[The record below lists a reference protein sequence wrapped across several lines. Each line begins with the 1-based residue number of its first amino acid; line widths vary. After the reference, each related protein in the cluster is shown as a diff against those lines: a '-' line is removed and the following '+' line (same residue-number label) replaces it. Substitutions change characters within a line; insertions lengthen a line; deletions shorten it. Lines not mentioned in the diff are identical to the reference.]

1 MRMQLGKLPRHRRAS
16 HLVVALLAVAA
27 LGVSVGAAQAGTSAA
42 SAQSR
47 AAAARFLEANRVVS
61 SVAAGTVITPVESC
75 AALAQADF
83 STIPGASTTIVS
95 AAPVSASSNTLGDYA
110 GCEVNGLIAPQI
122 QFQLILPTQNY
133 QGKYL
138 QLGCG
143 GYCGTDTLG
152 TPAASYGCVPVTT
165 GQFAEAT
172 DNEGHSGAV
181 FSGAFAADLNL
192 RVDFGYASEHSLAV
206 AAKAIIA
213 AFYGHRPA
221 ESYYDGCSQGGHEAL
236 LEAQRYPADF
246 NGIIAGA
253 PASILTPLNIFY
265 QGWNT
270 LANTGPGGQPI
281 LTAADLPPLHAAVLK
296 ACGTAGDGTEGGLIA
311 DPFACHWNPRA
322 IQCAPGQTSTAASFC
337 LTAAQVTTVNKLY
350 DGPTNSRGQL
360 LYPGWELR
368 GSEDNWTPWIV
379 PPSGPESGSID
390 WGIATQTIKYLM
402 GSTADPALTI
412 NDIQFTTA
420 YFTKLMNE
428 TAGIYDA
435 TDPDLTAF
443 RDDGGKLILWQG
455 LADPAISPVGT
466 IAYYQAVQ
474 NYMGGPAATREF
486 ARLFMLP
493 GVSHCGG
500 GDGPDSFNGLGA
512 LVNWVQNGQAPFT
525 LITSKVVN
533 GTVTET
539 RPVYQYP
546 LIAADT
552 TGGPV
557 TVASSYTP
565 QQPPVHFNAN
575 VKWAGTFSPGYEQ
588 VCGWAHGSW
597 VCRPGKAGPP

>member
-1 MRMQLGKLPRHRRAS
+1 MRKLARHRSA
-16 HLVVALLAVAA
+16 AYMVAA
-27 LGVSVGAAQAGTSAA
+27 LSIITALAVSVGVAQAGPAHLGQVAADRVQTSDRVISNVAA
-42 SAQSR
+42 SA
-47 AAAARFLEANRVVS
+47 
-61 SVAAGTVITPVESC
+61 VIAPATSC
-75 AALAQADF
+75 ATIGQADF
-83 STIPGASTTIVS
+83 STLPGASTTILS
-95 AAPVSASSNTLGDYA
+95 ATPVSASSNTLGDYA
-110 GCEVNGLIAPQI
+110 GCEISGLIAPQI
-122 QFQLILPTQNY
+122 QFQLMLPTQNY

-143 GYCGTDTLG
+143 GYCGTDTLS

-192 RVDFGYASEHSLAV
+192 RVDFGYASEHALAV

-221 ESYYDGCSQGGHEAL
+221 ESYFDGCSQGGHEGL

-265 QGWNT
+265 QGWNA

-281 LTAADLPPLHAAVLK
+281 LTAADLAPLHAAVVK
-296 ACGTAGDGTEGGLIA
+296 ACDALDGTKDGLIS
-311 DPFACHWNPRA
+311 DPFACHWKPQS
-322 IQCAPGQTSTAASFC
+322 IQCAPGQTSTATNFC
-337 LTAAQVTTVNKLY
+337 LTSAQVTTVNKLY
-350 DGPTNSRGQL
+350 DGPTTSSGQL

-379 PPSGPESGSID
+379 PASGPESNSTD

-402 GSTADPALTI
+402 NPVADPALTI

-420 YFTKLMNE
+420 YFAKLMKE

-435 TDPDLTAF
+435 TDPDLMAF
-443 RDDGGKLILWQG
+443 RNDGGKLILWQG

-474 NYMGGPAATREF
+474 NYMGGAAQTQKF

-493 GVSHCGG
+493 GVAHCGG
-500 GDGPDSFNGLGA
+500 GDGPDSFNGLGG
-512 LVNWVQNGQAPFT
+512 LVNWVEKGQAPASFV
-525 LITSKVVN
+525 TSKVVN
-533 GTVTET
+533 GTVTQT
-539 RPVYQYP
+539 RPVYEYP
-546 LIAADT
+546 LIAVDT
-552 TGGPV
+552 TGGPI
-557 TVASSYTP
+557 TEASSYTP
-565 QQPPVHFNAN
+565 HQPPVYFDAN
-575 VKWAGTFSPGYEQ
+575 VKWAGSFSPGYEQ
-588 VCGWAHGSW
+588 VCGWADGAW
-597 VCRPGKAGPP
+597 ACRPGKAGPP